1 MHFGVEI
8 NLSWCRVVATNI
20 GFCRM
25 VGAQLLRVTY
35 GVSLWRYISKGWPQT
50 IFVKF
55 EVETGDRIQF

>member
-1 MHFGVEI
+1 
-8 NLSWCRVVATNI
+8 
-20 GFCRM
+20 M

-35 GVSLWRYISKGWPQT
+35 GVNLWRYISKGWPQT

>member
-1 MHFGVEI
+1 
-8 NLSWCRVVATNI
+8 
-20 GFCRM
+20 M